1 MDQFGKI
8 RSVANWMLLLTLM
21 VAMVTHLPAQE
32 VIDRI
37 AARVDTDI
45 ILLSDVRAL
54 ARYQSFLDDKA
65 KSDSEIL
72 DLLIDQWIVRNEAKA
87 ALFPQPADEDVQKSL
102 ERLKRSFSSPEE
114 FEARMKQAGL
124 TNEEVLRMLRS
135 QTYLTNYLDSRFR
148 ASIQVD
154 EKDIDEFYK
163 TRVIPRAEGH
173 GQTPPTLEAARGFI
187 QEALVQRAINVQADK
202 WLKESRARLR
212 VEKLLDQNQK

>member
-1 MDQFGKI
+1 MGQSEKI
-8 RSVANWMLLLTLM
+8 RSVAKWMMLLTLTA
-21 VAMVTHLPAQE
+21 AMVTHVPAQE

-72 DLLIDQWIVRNEAKA
+72 ELLIDQWIVRNEAKA
-87 ALFPQPADEDVQKSL
+87 ALFPQPADEDVQRSL

-114 FEARMKQAGL
+114 FETRMKQVGL
-124 TNEEVLRMLRS
+124 TDEEVLRMLRS

-163 TRVIPRAEGH
+163 TRVIPRAEGR